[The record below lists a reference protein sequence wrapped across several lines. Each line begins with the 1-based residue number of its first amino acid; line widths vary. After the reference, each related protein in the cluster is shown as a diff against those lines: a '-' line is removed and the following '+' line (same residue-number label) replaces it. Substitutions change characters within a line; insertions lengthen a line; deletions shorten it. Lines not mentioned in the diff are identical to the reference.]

1 MFASKPLYSF
11 NQLEK
16 ACIERRPSLQC
27 KSPYVADAI
36 LSDSNS
42 KTIIHTPALGCCG
55 LSHNGSNVL
64 ISLLYDKRANE
75 NEGKEKEKGKEKGK
89 EKKKKKRVCEYRAE
103 ISVVHDDIRN
113 HVEYIGINP
122 KMGETLVEQA
132 LIQHSIPGLEH
143 VKGYKREFTIGKSRF
158 DFCGLDKDGRAFL
171 MEVKN
176 VPLADYVDMYEKDKK
191 KLLKEQP
198 DVFDNCKYNDKIA
211 YFPDGYRKKQTDT
224 VSPRALKHVQELEQI
239 KKTSVTRCILCFIIQ
254 RTDIKQ
260 FQPSKIDPIY
270 RAAVQ
275 KAWLNGVEIIA
286 LSIQWTKDG
295 CAYVH
300 RNDLPICLFD
310 EYGPIPLEKTLL

>member
-1 MFASKPLYSF
+1 MFATKPLYSF

-36 LSDSNS
+36 LCDSNS

-55 LSHNGSNVL
+55 LSHNGSTVL
-64 ISLLYDKRANE
+64 ISLLYDKNANE
-75 NEGKEKEKGKEKGK
+75 NEGKGKEK
-89 EKKKKKRVCEYRAE
+89 EKKKRVCEYRAE
-103 ISVVHDDIRN
+103 ISIVHDDIRN

-198 DVFDNCKYNDKIA
+198 NVFDNCKYNDKIA

-286 LSIQWTKDG
+286 LSIQWTKEG

>member
-1 MFASKPLYSF
+1 MFASKSLYSF
-11 NQLEK
+11 NKLEK

-36 LSDSNS
+36 LCDSNS

-55 LSHNGSNVL
+55 LSHNGSTVL
-64 ISLLYDKRANE
+64 ISLLYDKHANE
-75 NEGKEKEKGKEKGK
+75 NEGNGREK
-89 EKKKKKRVCEYRAE
+89 EKKKKKRICEYRAE
-103 ISVVHDDIRN
+103 ISIVHDDIRN

-132 LIQHSIPGLEH
+132 LIQHCIPGLEH

-158 DFCGLDKDGRAFL
+158 DFCGLDKDGRPFL

-198 DVFDNCKYNDKIA
+198 NVFDNCKYNDKIA

-310 EYGPIPLEKTLL
+310 EYGPVPLEKTLL

>member
-1 MFASKPLYSF
+1 MFASKSLYSF
-11 NQLEK
+11 NKLEK

-36 LSDSNS
+36 LCDSNS

-55 LSHNGSNVL
+55 LSHNGSTVL
-64 ISLLYDKRANE
+64 ISLLYDKNANE
-75 NEGKEKEKGKEKGK
+75 NEGKG
-89 EKKKKKRVCEYRAE
+89 KKKKRVCEYRAE

-132 LIQHSIPGLEH
+132 LIQHCIPGLEH
-143 VKGYKREFTIGKSRF
+143 VKGYKREFTVGKSRF
-158 DFCGLDKDGRAFL
+158 DFCGLDKDGRPFL

-198 DVFDNCKYNDKIA
+198 NVFDNCKYNDKIA

-286 LSIQWTKDG
+286 LSIQWTKHG

-310 EYGPIPLEKTLL
+310 EYGPVPLEKTLL

>member
-1 MFASKPLYSF
+1 MFASKSLYSF
-11 NQLEK
+11 NKLEK

-36 LSDSNS
+36 LCDFNS

-55 LSHNGSNVL
+55 LSHNGSTVL
-64 ISLLYDKRANE
+64 ISLLYDKHANE
-75 NEGKEKEKGKEKGK
+75 NEGNGREK
-89 EKKKKKRVCEYRAE
+89 EKKKKKRICEYRAE
-103 ISVVHDDIRN
+103 ISIVHDDIRN

-132 LIQHSIPGLEH
+132 LIQHCIPGLEH

-158 DFCGLDKDGRAFL
+158 DFCGLDKDGRPFL

-198 DVFDNCKYNDKIA
+198 NVFDNCKYNDKIA

-275 KAWLNGVEIIA
+275 KAWLNGVEIITV
-286 LSIQWTKDG
+286 SIHWTKDG

-310 EYGPIPLEKTLL
+310 EYGPVPLEKTLL

>member
-1 MFASKPLYSF
+1 MFASKSLYSF
-11 NQLEK
+11 NKLEK

-36 LSDSNS
+36 LCDSNS

-55 LSHNGSNVL
+55 LSHNGSTVL
-64 ISLLYDKRANE
+64 ISLLYDKHANE
-75 NEGKEKEKGKEKGK
+75 NEGNGREK
-89 EKKKKKRVCEYRAE
+89 EKKKKKRICEYRAE
-103 ISVVHDDIRN
+103 ISIVHDDIRN

-132 LIQHSIPGLEH
+132 LIQHCIPGLEH

-158 DFCGLDKDGRAFL
+158 DFCGLDKDGRPFL

-198 DVFDNCKYNDKIA
+198 NVFDNCKYNDKIA

-275 KAWLNGVEIIA
+275 KAWLNGVEIITV
-286 LSIQWTKDG
+286 SIHWTKDG

-310 EYGPIPLEKTLL
+310 EYGPVPLEKTLL

>member
-1 MFASKPLYSF
+1 MFASKSLYSF
-11 NQLEK
+11 NKLEK

-36 LSDSNS
+36 LCDSNS

-55 LSHNGSNVL
+55 LSHNGSTVL
-64 ISLLYDKRANE
+64 ISLLYDKNANE
-75 NEGKEKEKGKEKGK
+75 NEGKGK
-89 EKKKKKRVCEYRAE
+89 EKKKKKRICEYRAE
-103 ISVVHDDIRN
+103 ISIVHDDIRN

-132 LIQHSIPGLEH
+132 LIQHCIPGLEH

-158 DFCGLDKDGRAFL
+158 DFCGLDKDGRPFL

-191 KLLKEQP
+191 RLLEEQP
-198 DVFDNCKYNDKIA
+198 TVFDNCNYNDKIA

-295 CAYVH
+295 CAYVY

-310 EYGPIPLEKTLL
+310 EYGPVPLEKTLL

>member
-1 MFASKPLYSF
+1 MFASKSLYSF
-11 NQLEK
+11 NKLEK

-36 LSDSNS
+36 LCDSNS

-55 LSHNGSNVL
+55 LSHNGSTVL
-64 ISLLYDKRANE
+64 ISLLYDKHANE
-75 NEGKEKEKGKEKGK
+75 NEGNGREK
-89 EKKKKKRVCEYRAE
+89 EKKKKKRICEYRAE
-103 ISVVHDDIRN
+103 ISIVRDDIRN

-132 LIQHSIPGLEH
+132 LIQHCIPGLEH

-198 DVFDNCKYNDKIA
+198 NVFDNCKYNDKIA

-310 EYGPIPLEKTLL
+310 EYGPVPLEKTLL

>member
-1 MFASKPLYSF
+1 MFASKSLYSF
-11 NQLEK
+11 NKLEK

-36 LSDSNS
+36 LCDFNS

-55 LSHNGSNVL
+55 LSHNGSTVL
-64 ISLLYDKRANE
+64 ISLLYDKNANE
-75 NEGKEKEKGKEKGK
+75 NEGKGKGREKK
-89 EKKKKKRVCEYRAE
+89 KKKKKRVCEYRAE

-158 DFCGLDKDGRAFL
+158 DFCGLDKDGRPFL

-191 KLLKEQP
+191 KLLKEKP

-310 EYGPIPLEKTLL
+310 EYGPVPLEKTLL

>member
-11 NQLEK
+11 NKLEK

-36 LSDSNS
+36 LCDSNS

-55 LSHNGSNVL
+55 LSHNGSTVL
-64 ISLLYDKRANE
+64 ISLLYDKNANE
-75 NEGKEKEKGKEKGK
+75 NEGKGKEKGKGREK

-103 ISVVHDDIRN
+103 ISVVHDDIQN

-132 LIQHSIPGLEH
+132 LIQHCIPGLEH

-158 DFCGLDKDGRAFL
+158 DFCGLDKDGRPFL

-198 DVFDNCKYNDKIA
+198 NVFDNCKYNDKIA

-275 KAWLNGVEIIA
+275 KAWLNGVEIKA

-300 RNDLPICLFD
+300 RNDLPVCLFD
-310 EYGPIPLEKTLL
+310 EYGPVPLEKTLL

>member
-1 MFASKPLYSF
+1 MFASKSLYSF
-11 NQLEK
+11 NKLEK

-36 LSDSNS
+36 LCDFNS

-55 LSHNGSNVL
+55 LSHNGSTVL
-64 ISLLYDKRANE
+64 ISLLYDKHANE
-75 NEGKEKEKGKEKGK
+75 NEGNGREK
-89 EKKKKKRVCEYRAE
+89 EKKKKKRICEYRAE
-103 ISVVHDDIRN
+103 ISIVHDDIRN

-132 LIQHSIPGLEH
+132 LIQHCIPGLEH

-158 DFCGLDKDGRAFL
+158 DFCGLDKDGRPFL

-198 DVFDNCKYNDKIA
+198 NVFDNCKYNDKIA

-310 EYGPIPLEKTLL
+310 EYGPVPLEKTLL

>member
-1 MFASKPLYSF
+1 MFASKSLYSF
-11 NQLEK
+11 NKLEK

-36 LSDSNS
+36 LCDSNS

-55 LSHNGSNVL
+55 LSHNGSTVL
-64 ISLLYDKRANE
+64 ISLLYDKNANE
-75 NEGKEKEKGKEKGK
+75 NEGKG
-89 EKKKKKRVCEYRAE
+89 KKKKRVCEYRAE

-132 LIQHSIPGLEH
+132 LIQHCIPGLEH
-143 VKGYKREFTIGKSRF
+143 VKGYKREFTVGKSRF
-158 DFCGLDKDGRAFL
+158 DFCGLDKDGRPFL

-198 DVFDNCKYNDKIA
+198 NVFDNCKYNDKIA

-275 KAWLNGVEIIA
+275 KAWLNGVEIKA
-286 LSIQWTKDG
+286 VSIQWTKDG

-310 EYGPIPLEKTLL
+310 EYGPVPLEKTLL

>member
-27 KSPYVADAI
+27 RSPYVADAI
-36 LSDSNS
+36 LSDSNT

-55 LSHNGSNVL
+55 LSHNGSTVL
-64 ISLLYDKRANE
+64 ISLLYDKNANE
-75 NEGKEKEKGKEKGK
+75 NEGKGKG
-89 EKKKKKRVCEYRAE
+89 KKKKRVCEYRAE

-122 KMGETLVEQA
+122 KMGETLVEQV
-132 LIQHSIPGLEH
+132 LIQHCIPGLEH

-158 DFCGLDKDGRAFL
+158 DFCGLDKDGRPFL

-198 DVFDNCKYNDKIA
+198 NVFDNCMYNDKIA

-270 RAAVQ
+270 RVAVQ

-310 EYGPIPLEKTLL
+310 EYGPVPLEKTLL